1 MGIFGLRI
9 EKKKD
14 CDVWNHHPRFCSNA
28 KKLCKITKIKFGTKN
43 ALFGYFRL

>member
-14 CDVWNHHPRFCSNA
+14 CDVWNHHPRFCSNPKNCA
-28 KKLCKITKIKFGTKN
+28 K
-43 ALFGYFRL
+43 